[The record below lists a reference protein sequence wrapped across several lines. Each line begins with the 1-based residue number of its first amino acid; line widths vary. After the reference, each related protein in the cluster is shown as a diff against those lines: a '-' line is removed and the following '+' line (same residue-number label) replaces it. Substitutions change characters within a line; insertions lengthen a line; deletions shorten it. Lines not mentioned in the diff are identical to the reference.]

1 METRGE
7 TQGHC
12 YSDPGVKRIGTDL
25 FPSADAE
32 TKRTVPPFQ
41 TLKQKGPVP
50 PFHAHFREVNG

>member
-25 FPSADAE
+25 FLSADAE

-41 TLKQKGPVP
+41 KREGQSLPL
-50 PFHAHFREVNG
+50 HARFMEVNG